1 MFPTTAC
8 GFWITGITAPQPK
21 PQPPPH
27 VKRQKSRKNLY
38 GRVQINDIQKLFS
51 LGTPDVDEA
60 QQVLQK
66 KINEAWDDHLDERD
80 CVTFSQQFTKVYPRR
95 WAGLKTAKWHQDMH
109 NAVVARRGDF
119 YLDEVSEDW
128 CWDYIAE
135 RRTTGSRSSRVNAK
149 QVSDGTINKELA
161 FVKRVMLTVDE
172 AKVKMPPKKQID
184 QKGAATYP
192 VIKIKRKRSDETV
205 TNFLRDEA
213 EAMEL
218 INAMVPHARPIAMTL
233 LMTGLRKENVMTL
246 DIKQNLRWNERKII
260 VRQKGDT
267 DHVIGMSDDLYYLL
281 REVCGERTSGPVF
294 IFGINGC
301 DCFNCSPINKKTGK
315 PNKLHK
321 TARIK
326 SIKRTFDTA
335 RNHIGRPELRIH
347 DLRHTL
353 GTWMN
358 ARGKDINLIEE
369 VLGHADI
376 TSTQRYLHVGVDRGR
391 EALNETFRFDLSAP
405 RE

>member
-1 MFPTTAC
+1 MPRKRQSRP
-8 GFWITGITAPQPK
+8 GRK
-21 PQPPPH
+21 PQLPPNIH
-27 VKRQKSRKNLY
+27 RKGGKKNLY
-38 GRVQINDIQKLFS
+38 GTVQIKGIRKWFS

-60 QQVLQK
+60 QKVLQK
-66 KINEAWDDHLDERD
+66 KKDEVWDDYLDQRD
-80 CVTFSQQFTKVYPRR
+80 RITFSQQFTKVYPRR
-95 WAGLKTAKWHQDMH
+95 WAGLKTAKWHKDMH
-109 NAVVARRGDF
+109 DAVVATRGDF
-119 YLDEVSEDW
+119 YLDDVSEEW

-135 RRTTGSRSSRVNAK
+135 RRTKGSRSSVVNAK

-172 AKVKMPPKKQID
+172 ARVKMPPKKQID
-184 QKGAATYP
+184 QKGALTYP
-192 VIKIKRKRSDETV
+192 IIKIKRKRSDETV

-218 INAMVPHARPIAMTL
+218 INAMVPHARPIALTL

-246 DIKQNLRWNERKII
+246 DIKKNLRWNERQII

-294 IFGINGC
+294 IYGINGC

-321 TARIK
+321 TGRIK
-326 SIKRTFDTA
+326 SIKRTFNTA

-358 ARGKDINLIEE
+358 ARGEDINLIKE

-391 EALNETFRFDLSAP
+391 EALNKTLRFNISKP